1 MLGVYFAGSLGVTLD
16 VAAKLPSTLGLMDE
30 GSELK
35 VRNKRPSVLRRL
47 YDWTLSW
54 AEHPAGAWA
63 LFVIA
68 LLESSIFPI
77 PPDVLLI
84 ALCVGGVSKS
94 YKFAFICTA
103 GSLVGGVIGYGI
115 GYWGFE
121 LIGEPIV
128 RAYHGEA
135 VMKKIRDWYDMYGF
149 FGNLLAAI
157 TPIPYK
163 VFTIASGAFNF
174 SFAEFFLAS
183 LIGRSVR
190 FFAVATAL
198 YFFGAQI
205 RTFID
210 KYFNYC
216 AWAFMVLLIAGFLIL
231 KYLR

>member
-1 MLGVYFAGSLGVTLD
+1 MN
-16 VAAKLPSTLGLMDE
+16 E
-30 GSELK
+30 GSNSTTQGPK
-35 VRNKRPSVLRRL
+35 VSILRRM

-63 LFVIA
+63 LFFIA

-84 ALCVGGVSKS
+84 ALCVGGVAKS
-94 YKFAFICTA
+94 YRFALICTA

-121 LIGEPIV
+121 LIGEPIIK
-128 RAYHGEA
+128 AYHGEA
-135 VMKKIRDWYDMYGF
+135 VMAKIKLWYDTWGF
-149 FGNLLAAI
+149 WGNLTAAV
-157 TPIPYK
+157 TPIPFK
-163 VFTIASGAFNF
+163 VFTIASGAFKF
-174 SFAEFFLAS
+174 SFLEFFVAS
-183 LIGRSVR
+183 LIGRSLR

-205 RTFID
+205 RSAID
-210 KYFNYC
+210 KYFNLF
-216 AWAFMVLLIAGFLIL
+216 AWAFMILLIAGFLVL